1 MMSKLNKMLEYLAL
15 IAENELLRIENEK
28 YKNLRCTHIT
38 TKGTQCKNK
47 LTRCHVHGVSSLLRK

>member
-1 MMSKLNKMLEYLAL
+1 MKTNKMLEYLAL

-38 TKGTQCKNK
+38 TRGTQCKNK
-47 LTRCHVHGVSSLLRK
+47 LITCHVHGVSSLLRK

>member
-1 MMSKLNKMLEYLAL
+1 MLEYYAL

-47 LTRCHVHGVSSLLRK
+47 LTQCNVHGVSSLLRK

>member
-1 MMSKLNKMLEYLAL
+1 MMSKLNEMLEYLAL

-47 LTRCHVHGVSSLLRK
+47 ITCRVHGVSGVLRK